1 MLLAEVRVHSL
12 WWPRLDFHGDTR
24 WSNCSR
30 FVGVWPDCSHIP
42 NTTWDRE
49 LKIRK
54 DNWTAKPRSLTCL
67 YYVHLLS
74 KFNNRFS
81 SIEIL
86 SLSRRFQIQLLWKGK
101 KRLGVVVAQ
110 LSERSL
116 PPRRYAVRIQL
127 SAKFVLNISLLPTV
141 LKRRTRGREW
151 PIKTILKGLEDGQHL
166 PDEGRPHQD
175 RRLWHLEDVDDEGG
189 GGALGPRHPVLHQP
203 GDVRREGLRREVRHL
218 GFRFNEISRYFNS
231 VWPDG

>member
-116 PPRRYAVRIQL
+116 PPRRYAVQIQL

-151 PIKTILKGLEDGQHL
+151 PIKNHFKGTWRRPTSSWRRTASSRSATLASRRCWRRG
-166 PDEGRPHQD
+166 GRGRTRSSAPRTTSA
-175 RRLWHLEDVDDEGG
+175 RRCAKGRSTTRS
-189 GGALGPRHPVLHQP
+189 PTS
-203 GDVRREGLRREVRHL
+203 GL
-218 GFRFNEISRYFNS
+218 
-231 VWPDG
+231 